1 MTVEINHKEVEV
13 AENCLTLSAL
23 LQAQGIDGKGR
34 AIAVDNRVVPR
45 AQWETFTIADH
56 MKITIIRAVCGG

>member
-1 MTVEINHKEVEV
+1 MTVEINHKEVDVPED
-13 AENCLTLSAL
+13 CLTLGDL

-45 AQWETFTIADH
+45 VQWDTFPLADH